1 MRPTRIL
8 VVSAGFLPAESH
20 GGVPYSSFH
29 LSREL
34 ARDPSVEVKVVTSDR
49 NGAGRLALAKDR
61 WSSYGGLPVAYCTT
75 WPGSYTYAP
84 AMGRILG
91 DAVDWADAVLSSG
104 TLWDYSGGLTARLC
118 SRQRK
123 PHFVYP
129 HGLLNTL
136 ALGNKRLKK
145 QLGLWLQG
153 RRILREASV
162 IVALSPEEERSVR
175 SLGVDTPVAV
185 IPNGA
190 PEVAKFNAEDE
201 ATADLPPSPYLLY
214 LGRIARNKG
223 LEQTLDAF
231 TRVLAQRPSA
241 VLVVAGPVHPE
252 FAARFEELCRRF
264 DRRQL
269 VLPGAVSGPRKHQL
283 LKNAAGFVLTSAH
296 EGVPMGV
303 LEALQYGLPV
313 IVTPECNVAGVQ
325 EHGAGWVVPFGDVGA
340 TAQALLAALAG
351 DADTMRRGAQA
362 RLLAQS
368 VYAWPGIARRTL
380 ELVRRT
386 AGVSQ

>member
-49 NGAGRLALAKDR
+49 NGAGRLSLAKDC
-61 WSSYGGLPVAYCTT
+61 WSRYDVLPVAYCRT

-84 AMGRILG
+84 AMSSLLG
-91 DAVDWADAVLSSG
+91 NAVEWADAVLSSG

-118 SRQRK
+118 ARHRK

-129 HGLLNTL
+129 RGLLNTL

-145 QLGLWLQG
+145 QFGLWLQG
-153 RRILREASV
+153 RRILRDASC
-162 IVALSPEEERSVR
+162 IVALSGDEERSILA
-175 SLGVDTPVAV
+175 LGIGTPIAV

-190 PEVAKFNAEDE
+190 PEVVEHE
-201 ATADLPPSPYLLY
+201 ASPAGDTGLPPSPYLLY

-223 LEQTLDAF
+223 LEQALEAF
-231 TRVLAQRPSA
+231 MRVLAQRPSA
-241 VLVVAGPVHPE
+241 RLVVAGPVHPD
-252 FAARFEELCRRF
+252 FASSFEQLCRPF

-269 VLPGAVSGPRKHQL
+269 VLTGAVSGRQKHLL

-325 EHGAGWVVPFGDVGA
+325 DYGAGWVVPFGDVEA
-340 TAQALLAALAG
+340 TAQAQLAALAG
-351 DADTMRRGAQA
+351 DADAQRRGAQA
-362 RLLAQS
+362 RRLAQAL
-368 VYAWPGIARRTL
+368 YAWPGIARRTL
-380 ELVRRT
+380 ELVRGEI
-386 AGVSQ
+386 GVAP